1 MASLTTTYIVCT
13 VLASAGAMT
22 AAYVANRITSKEES
36 PKESVPPPPKEEE
49 ESPKEES
56 VPPSAEIDADDEKS
70 AELENLIEKELA
82 DLIRGGGN
90 HTVADLMT
98 EIIKNDEYVYEDDD
112 VDEIGLKFKK
122 IWSGIGNK
130 CPPKLIEVC
139 KIIAQ
144 KAKNIKAI
152 LVNKMNK
159 NSYPPIP
166 EIEVTP
172 LGDQRD
178 AMIEL
183 LSQSDN
189 Q

>member
-13 VLASAGAMT
+13 VLASVGAMT
-22 AAYVANRITSKEES
+22 AGYVANRITSKEES
-36 PKESVPPPPKEEE
+36 PKEPVPPPTPTAE
-49 ESPKEES
+49 ESPTES
-56 VPPSAEIDADDEKS
+56 VSPAPEMDADDEKS

-82 DLIRGGGN
+82 DLIRGGGK
-90 HTVADLMT
+90 HSVADLMT

-112 VDEIGLKFKK
+112 IDEIGLKFKK

-130 CPPKLIEVC
+130 CPPKLIDVC

-183 LSQSDN
+183 LSQPDN

>member
-1 MASLTTTYIVCT
+1 MCT